1 MYQSGIHISYIS
13 QTILYL
19 IIYFLPVICFI
30 QSCSQGI
37 YVCVHLHFEYLFI
50 YHSLTITHV
59 CLMGFGHQLRLPHP
73 MPAPS
78 PPRKVPILVSHLL
91 FCGAHRTSGGLHGN
105 VRAVCCFPAWV
116 QESVSGFMEK
126 EKFV

>member
-1 MYQSGIHISYIS
+1 M
-13 QTILYL
+13 
-19 IIYFLPVICFI
+19 PVICFI

-37 YVCVHLHFEYLFI
+37 YMYVHLHFEYLFI

-59 CLMGFGHQLRLPHP
+59 CLMGFGHQLRLPHL

-78 PPRKVPILVSHLL
+78 RPGKVPILVSHLL
-91 FCGAHRTSGGLHGN
+91 FCGAYRISVGLHGN

-126 EKFV
+126 EKFL